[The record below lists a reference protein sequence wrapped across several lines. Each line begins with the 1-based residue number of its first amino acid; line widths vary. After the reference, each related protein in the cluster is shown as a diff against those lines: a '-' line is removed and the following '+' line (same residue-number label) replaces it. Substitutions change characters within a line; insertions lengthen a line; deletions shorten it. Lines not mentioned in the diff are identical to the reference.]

1 MASGR
6 EIHLIDLP
14 PELLPDYTARQ
25 ANESSSES
33 ENNWELNLK
42 KAIEKRI
49 QQGQQDIAK
58 HIIPLTETI
67 LIKSALEH
75 TQGHRHEA
83 ANLLGYGR
91 NTLTRKIKEL
101 AIE

>member
-1 MASGR
+1 M
-6 EIHLIDLP
+6 LTD
-14 PELLPDYTARQ
+14 
-25 ANESSSES
+25 
-33 ENNWELNLK
+33 NNTPKSIQE
-42 KAIEKRI
+42 RI
-49 QQGQQDIAK
+49 QQGQQGIAK
-58 HIIPLTETI
+58 KIIPLTETI

-101 AIE
+101 VIE